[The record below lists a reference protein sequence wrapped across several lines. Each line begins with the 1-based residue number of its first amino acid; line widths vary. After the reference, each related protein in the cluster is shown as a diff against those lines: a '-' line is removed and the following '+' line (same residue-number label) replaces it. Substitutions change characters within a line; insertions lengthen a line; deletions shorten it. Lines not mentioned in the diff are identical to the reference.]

1 MGKNNTIKHICTI
14 NFISTNK
21 NKARKFMDS
30 KKFSKNINILA
41 ATTALLCSP
50 LAFAQQSLLVWEDI
64 QKAFGNADAVAAF
77 EKQHDVKVQVLE
89 MPYGGQVESLRMDG
103 PAGTGPDVILIPHDQ
118 IGGAVIQGLLAPIQS
133 KPEVIN
139 TFSQSSIDALTY
151 NGVLYGL
158 PKSVETVFMVYN
170 KDLIPELPDTLD
182 EIFELSKKF
191 REEGKY
197 GLLAKWDELY
207 YTYGIL
213 NGMGG
218 DVFAKKA
225 DGSYDSNRVLLNNPG
240 AVEGASYIQKFYQ
253 SKVFPTGII
262 GNNGLNAIDSLFTS
276 NKAAIVQTGPW
287 SLQPYKEAGIN
298 YGVAPLP
305 KLPSGEPMGSFM
317 GVKSYSIST
326 FSKNK
331 ALAQEF
337 IEFINNYDNA
347 KHRFELTGEVP
358 AVTKLVDDPVIKND
372 PGARAVAMQSIHST
386 SMPSIPEMNE
396 VWGPANSA
404 LQLIATNKQDPKGA
418 LDAAVESINMQIE
431 ANHAMMGQ

>member
-1 MGKNNTIKHICTI
+1 MNN
-14 NFISTNK
+14 N
-21 NKARKFMDS
+21 
-30 KKFSKNINILA
+30 KFSKKITALA
-41 ATTALLCSP
+41 VTALLCSP
-50 LAFAQQSLLVWEDI
+50 MVLAQQSLLVWEDI
-64 QKAFGNADAVAAF
+64 QKSFGNEQAVAAF
-77 EKQHDVKVQVLE
+77 EKQHDVNVKVVE
-89 MPYGGQVESLRMDG
+89 MPYGGQIESLRMDG
-103 PAGTGPDVILIPHDQ
+103 PAGTGPDVVLIPHDQ
-118 IGGAVIQGLLAPIQS
+118 IGGAVIQGLLAPVQVD
-133 KPEVIN
+133 KAVID
-139 TFSQSSIDALTY
+139 TFSQPSIAALTY

-170 KDLIPELPDTLD
+170 KDLISELPDTLD
-182 EIFELSKKF
+182 KIFELSKQF
-191 REEGKY
+191 RKENKY

-218 DVFAKKA
+218 DIFGKKS
-225 DGSYDSNRVLLNNPG
+225 DGSYDPEKILLNTPG
-240 AVEGASYIQKFYQ
+240 AIEGAKFIQKFYT
-253 SKVFPTGII
+253 SKLFPTGII

-276 NKAAIVQTGPW
+276 GKAAIVETGPW

-331 ALAQEF
+331 PLAQEF
-337 IEFINNYDNA
+337 ITFINNYDNA
-347 KHRFELTGEVP
+347 KRRFELTGEVP
-358 AVTKLVDDPVIKND
+358 AVKKLVNDPVIKND
-372 PGARAVAMQSIHST
+372 PGASAVAMQSLHAT

-404 LQLIATNKQDPKGA
+404 LQLIATNKQDAKSA
-418 LDAAVESINMQIE
+418 LDAAVESIHMQIE